1 MEWKRGKV
9 PPVPLDMSIGHLRE
23 MLAWCVGEVMVQLKD
38 STKMV
43 TNLVE
48 SWPKSMGGDMRDPV
62 VIAAGIENL
71 TLGSVCSGHISTAR
85 SAKTKK

>member
-1 MEWKRGKV
+1 MV

-48 SWPKSMGGDMRDPV
+48 LWPKSMGGDMRDPV

-71 TLGSVCSGHISTAR
+71 TFGSVCSGHISTAR
-85 SAKTKK
+85 SAKTKKSRFSNI